1 MNKIN
6 LQIIHM
12 LSKNQLG
19 FLYMFLSIIGFSLM
33 DVIVKWSVDY
43 PVGQV
48 LFFRGFFGLIPI
60 LFLIPR
66 DRYINFYKT
75 SRPFLHL
82 KRCLAGIIALI
93 SIIIALR
100 NLPLATVVSITFAAP
115 IFTTIFS
122 IFLLNEKVGFY
133 RWLAVLIG
141 FFGILVISEPG
152 FSSLNF
158 YFIFPIIFCLGL
170 SYVAIAIRRLSS
182 TEPIWLI
189 GFFFSISIMI
199 SSFFTFYQNWIL
211 PNFLDLFL
219 LSMVGILGGVANLW
233 LTQSYKLSEVSL
245 VTPVKYLALVFAIIF
260 GYLIWDEIPTLKTL
274 LGAVLVIASSI
285 IIFRREIV
293 LKKRLSLSR
302 HE

>member
-1 MNKIN
+1 
-6 LQIIHM
+6 
-12 LSKNQLG
+12 
-19 FLYMFLSIIGFSLM
+19 MFISICAFSVM
-33 DVIVKWSVDY
+33 DVIVKWTDEY

-75 SRPFLHL
+75 SRPFLHF

-170 SYVAIAIRRLSS
+170 SYVAIAIRKLSS

-199 SSFFTFYQNWIL
+199 SSFFTFHQNWIL
-211 PNFLDLFL
+211 PNAFDLFL

-274 LGAVLVIASSI
+274 LGAVLVVASSI

-293 LKKRLSLSR
+293 LKKKLSLSR